1 MSEFCKTYN
10 LQNLVRDPT
19 CYENP
24 SKPTC
29 IDLILT
35 NFPKSFQHTQTIE
48 TGLPDFHKLTWTVLK
63 THFPRLKPN
72 IVNYKDYEGF
82 VNDYFRSELLQD
94 INSSDSDLSKN
105 FKKKKKNFMTL
116 FYGWGSTA
124 SSLEPLRVGSLL
136 FTTKFPEISGTHFID
151 LGRMNGWVGLGPT
164 HWLWT
169 RDPWIGNPAH

>member
-1 MSEFCKTYN
+1 MAMSEFCKTYN

-94 INSSDSDLSKN
+94 INSSESDLSKN
-105 FKKKKKNFMTL
+105 FKKEEKKLYDSILWMRFNCLKPRATSSRQFT
-116 FYGWGSTA
+116 FY
-124 SSLEPLRVGSLL
+124 
-136 FTTKFPEISGTHFID
+136 H
-151 LGRMNGWVGLGPT
+151 
-164 HWLWT
+164 
-169 RDPWIGNPAH
+169 